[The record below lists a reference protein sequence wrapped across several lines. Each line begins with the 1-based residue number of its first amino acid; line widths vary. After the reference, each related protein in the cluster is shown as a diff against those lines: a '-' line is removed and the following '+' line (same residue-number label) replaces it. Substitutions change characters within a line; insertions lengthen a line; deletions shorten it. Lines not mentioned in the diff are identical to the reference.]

1 MISSAPRRRLLA
13 ALTTVVAGASLLVG
27 TASPAG
33 AITDPDRGICSDGT
47 GSIPPGAWLR
57 NANDVGQAILY
68 LTKTGYSGSQDHFYI
83 EGDFT
88 RPSGAHWY
96 TGYGYDHD
104 NNIKMYGAVLDS
116 WIAKASGG
124 GCSQ

>member
-1 MISSAPRRRLLA
+1 MNLRTSTRRFGA
-13 ALTTVVAGASLLVG
+13 VVATATLGAGLLVAAAG
-27 TASPAG
+27 PAG

-57 NANDVGQAILY
+57 DANNVGTPILY
-68 LTKTGYSGSQDHFYI
+68 LTKTGYNGSQDHFYI

-88 RPSGAHWY
+88 RGTGAHWY

-104 NNIKMYGAVLDS
+104 NNIKLYGAVLDS